1 MVLVDLA
8 AGGLGVVQVGNQLHA
23 THVELVVPAERID
36 LVLALVVHAA
46 HQRIR
51 IVDRAAG
58 EAAIGVAA
66 DIAEHRQDR
75 IGVVAVLAV
84 AAEAQLELVGG
95 IDLLGFGVERVEGA
109 VPAVVRPELD
119 GGHHA
124 IALVVAG
131 AAQRLDAI
139 GEVGARRD
147 SATLA
152 LVGVLGGPRLP
163 MAMPRVLSRN
173 WSM

>member
-1 MVLVDLA
+1 MPRTSGYALLI
-8 AGGLGVVQVGNQLHA
+8 
-23 THVELVVPAERID
+23 VPP
-36 LVLALVVHAA
+36 
-46 HQRIR
+46 
-51 IVDRAAG
+51 
-58 EAAIGVAA
+58 
-66 DIAEHRQDR
+66 DR
-75 IGVVAVLAV
+75 IGGVAVLAV

-109 VPAVVRPELD
+109 GPAVVRPELD

-152 LVGVLGGPRLP
+152 LVGVLGGPRLVQADLVFLDRHVAVRLALKRLP
-163 MAMPRVLSRN
+163 YGSTLAARPSELF
-173 WSM
+173 W